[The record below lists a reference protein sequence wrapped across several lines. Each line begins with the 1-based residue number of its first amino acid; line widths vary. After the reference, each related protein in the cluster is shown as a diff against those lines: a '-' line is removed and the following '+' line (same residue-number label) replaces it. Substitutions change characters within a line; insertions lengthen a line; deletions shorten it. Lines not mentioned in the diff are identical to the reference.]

1 MSART
6 INVRKCSAIELN
18 DAGYLGSS
26 PQFEVVIY
34 CARGASADYAERL
47 RVVMPLEQFVDVN
60 KQVQAKINRMIAKS
74 DYLKGLIDE
83 KAAQ

>member
-18 DAGYLGSS
+18 DAGY